1 MTVNASIISMAEQYR
16 GWRGTAA
23 ELAELATAML
33 DSYGMADQKLNERLI
48 RYYVAEGVLS
58 RPEREGREALFGYRQ
73 VLELLVARLMSNDGW
88 PLAKIATWNRE
99 ADEKAL
105 RDLIPVRQG
114 HPDGGERLD
123 IQISEGVAE
132 YLHERLVA
140 AQQCPPHTVERLVL
154 IRVPEA
160 FSVLLSEEDV
170 RTMTPEKAGRYGN
183 LLRDLLRALPR

>member
-1 MTVNASIISMAEQYR
+1 M
-16 GWRGTAA
+16 
-23 ELAELATAML
+23 
-33 DSYGMADQKLNERLI
+33 
-48 RYYVAEGVLS
+48 
-58 RPEREGREALFGYRQ
+58 
-73 VLELLVARLMSNDGW
+73 
-88 PLAKIATWNRE
+88 
-99 ADEKAL
+99 

-170 RTMTPEKAGRYGN
+170 RTMTPERPGATATCCETSCGHCPANWNPTKDKIDEPEPTRNPPPGAAGQ
-183 LLRDLLRALPR
+183 